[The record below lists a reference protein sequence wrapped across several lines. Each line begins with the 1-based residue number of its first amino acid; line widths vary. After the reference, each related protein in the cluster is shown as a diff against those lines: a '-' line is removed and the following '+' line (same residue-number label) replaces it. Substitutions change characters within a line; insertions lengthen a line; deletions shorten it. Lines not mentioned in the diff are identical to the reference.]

1 MRMESGPADS
11 VSMRPVRRRSGRAR
25 RAVSD
30 GRSDASGAVP
40 VRTAETRVGSG
51 FVLPTMKERSSNTGD
66 RGEAAAAEWLRA
78 HGFEICARNW
88 RSGRYE
94 IDIVARRQ
102 DVLHF
107 VEVKTRRA
115 GGLTPP
121 EAAITIRKFRALR
134 CAAEAYLERHPV
146 CGELQF
152 DLAAVDV
159 ADDGAAE
166 VRFVE
171 RAMECHW

>member
-1 MRMESGPADS
+1 MNDKNR
-11 VSMRPVRRRSGRAR
+11 
-25 RAVSD
+25 
-30 GRSDASGAVP
+30 
-40 VRTAETRVGSG
+40 
-51 FVLPTMKERSSNTGD
+51 NTGD

-78 HGFEICARNW
+78 HGFELCARNW

-102 DVLHF
+102 GTLHF

-121 EAAITIRKFRALR
+121 EAAITARKFEALR
-134 CAAEAYLERHPV
+134 RAAEAYLEAHPASD
-146 CGELQF
+146 ELQF
-152 DLAAVDV
+152 DLAAVDM
-159 ADDGAAE
+159 ADDGTTE
-166 VRFVE
+166 IRYVE

>member
-1 MRMESGPADS
+1 MTEGYTI
-11 VSMRPVRRRSGRAR
+11 V
-25 RAVSD
+25 
-30 GRSDASGAVP
+30 
-40 VRTAETRVGSG
+40 E
-51 FVLPTMKERSSNTGD
+51 
-66 RGEAAAAEWLRA
+66 
-78 HGFEICARNW
+78 RNW
-88 RSGRYE
+88 RMGHLE
-94 IDIVARRQ
+94 IDIIATRGEEII
-102 DVLHF
+102 F

-152 DLAAVDV
+152 DLAAVDM